1 MRTLLLIVLLSL
13 LIPFSGSADIY
24 KYVDKNGIA
33 HYTDDISKVP
43 EAYQNQVV
51 RHVVPKYDVNLQ
63 EDAVK
68 DPNAQIPKDVKETL
82 KKESSEEEKRKSQ
95 RDAIANK
102 NRKALLK
109 EKMELDKEYA
119 ALMKEKGEISESI
132 REWSKRYK
140 TRRRKGVT
148 RKKLKELEVMEM
160 EWEEKYKAWENK
172 KSALDK
178 KMR

>member
-1 MRTLLLIVLLSL
+1 MRMLLLIVLLSL
-13 LIPFSGSADIY
+13 LIPFSISADMY

-33 HYTDDISKVP
+33 HFTDDMSKVP

-51 RHVVPKYDVNLQ
+51 RHAVPKYNENIQ

-68 DPNAQIPKDVKETL
+68 DPNAQIPKVVKETL
-82 KKESSEEEKRKSQ
+82 KKENSEGEKKKSQ
-95 RDAIANK
+95 PDAIANK
-102 NRKALLK
+102 NQKALLK
-109 EKMELDKEYA
+109 EKVELDEEYA

-140 TRRRKGVT
+140 TRRRKGVA

>member
-1 MRTLLLIVLLSL
+1 MRMLLLIVLLSL
-13 LIPFSGSADIY
+13 LIPFPISADIY

-33 HYTDDISKVP
+33 HFTDDMSKVP

-51 RHVVPKYDVNLQ
+51 RHAVPKDDVNLQ
-63 EDAVK
+63 KDAVK
-68 DPNAQIPKDVKETL
+68 DSNAQIPNVVKETL
-82 KKESSEEEKRKSQ
+82 KKESSEGEKKKSQ
-95 RDAIANK
+95 PDAIANK
-102 NRKALLK
+102 NQKALLK
-109 EKMELDKEYA
+109 EKVELEEEYA

-132 REWSKRYK
+132 QEWSKRYK
-140 TRRRKGVT
+140 TRRRKGVA